1 MKKFAVSALAIAALA
16 GTALGQGTSTNQVR
30 LELRLVAQTGTP
42 SNPAST
48 VTSVDAAQHPDTSSG
63 LGVARR
69 FEVQYRLVDLDT
81 NDAFNP
87 AGLTSG
93 NLRIVATGGTLE
105 RAILSRAEARNP
117 TSGSPALPSVATSVN
132 LDPDNFIISGNAT
145 IGAFRGLH
153 APYRGGIPAP
163 APNNDNAANGV
174 FSAGNTVL
182 SGITPLSLTQTD
194 QNDGG
199 WYGLYSFNFLPTAG
213 AGNVAI
219 SFDADAM
226 TGNRFGFFTDGDP
239 VPVTSPVAQGDSATI
254 LVPAPGAMA
263 LLGLGGLI
271 AGRRRRQ
278 A

>member
-30 LELRLVAQTGTP
+30 LELRLVSQIGTP
-42 SNPAST
+42 SNPASP
-48 VTSVDAAQHPDTSSG
+48 VTSFDRADGRHEDSSSG

-69 FEVQYRLVDLDT
+69 FEVQYRLVDLDG
-81 NDAFNP
+81 NDAFVP

-105 RAILSRAEARNP
+105 RAILSKNEARNP
-117 TSGSPALPSVATSVN
+117 SGGLPPVGQSVN
-132 LDPDNFIISGNAT
+132 LDTDNSVISGTAT
-145 IGAFRGLH
+145 AFRGLH
-153 APYRGGIPAP
+153 APYRGGVPAP

-174 FSAGNTVL
+174 FSAGNSVL
-182 SGITPLSLTQTD
+182 SGITPLSLSQTD

-213 AGNVAI
+213 SGTVDV

-239 VPVTSPVAQGDSATI
+239 VPVTSPVAQGDTNTI

>member
-1 MKKFAVSALAIAALA
+1 VKKFAVSALAVAALA
-16 GTALGQGTSTNQVR
+16 GTALGQGQTTNQVR
-30 LELRLVAQTGTP
+30 LELRLVSQTGLPGT
-42 SNPAST
+42 ST
-48 VTSVDAAQHPDTSSG
+48 VQSFDVAQHPDTSSG

-69 FEVQYRLVDLDT
+69 FEVQYRLVDLDP
-81 NDAFNP
+81 NDQFVP
-87 AGLTSG
+87 AGLTAG
-93 NLRIVATGGTLE
+93 QLRIVATGGTLE
-105 RAILSRAEARNP
+105 RAILSKNEARNP
-117 TSGSPALPSVATSVN
+117 SGGLPPISQSVN
-132 LDPDNFIISGNAT
+132 LDPDSSPISGNMT
-145 IGAFRGLH
+145 IGPFRGLH
-153 APYRGGIPAP
+153 APFRGGIPAP
-163 APNNDNAANGV
+163 APNNDNAANGT

-182 SGITPLSLTQTD
+182 SGITPLSLSQTD

-213 AGNVAI
+213 TGNVEI
-219 SFDADAM
+219 SFDADPQ

-239 VPVTSPVAQGDSATI
+239 VPVTSPVATGDSATI

>member
-1 MKKFAVSALAIAALA
+1 VKKFAVSALAVAALA
-16 GTALGQGTSTNQVR
+16 GTALGQGQTTNQVR
-30 LELRLVAQTGTP
+30 LELRLVSQTGLP
-42 SNPAST
+42 G
-48 VTSVDAAQHPDTSSG
+48 TSPVQSFDVAQHPDTSSG

-69 FEVQYRLVDLDT
+69 FEVQYRLVDLDP
-81 NDAFNP
+81 NDAFVP
-87 AGLTSG
+87 AGLTAG
-93 NLRIVATGGTLE
+93 QLRIVATGGTLE
-105 RAILSRAEARNP
+105 RAILSKNEARNP
-117 TSGSPALPSVATSVN
+117 SGGLPPISQSVN
-132 LDPDNFIISGNAT
+132 LDTDTSPISGNMT
-145 IGAFRGLH
+145 IGPFRGLQ
-153 APYRGGIPAP
+153 APFRGGIPAP
-163 APNNDNAANGV
+163 APNNDNAANGT

-182 SGITPLSLTQTD
+182 SGITPLSLSQTD

-213 AGNVAI
+213 TGNVEI
-219 SFDADAM
+219 SFDADPQ

-239 VPVTSPVAQGDSATI
+239 VPVTSPVATGDSATI